1 MAHNLASPRARR
13 DKNMPDVILSLAANT
28 PIALGIKDSITARR
42 RQTLPYVALT
52 HRPAPNAV
60 RS

>member
-1 MAHNLASPRARR
+1 LAHNLASLLAHR

-28 PIALGIKDSITARR
+28 PMALGIKDSITARR
-42 RQTLPYVALT
+42 RQTLPSVALT
-52 HRPAPNAV
+52 HRPAPNAI